1 MKSNQKVLLACGST
15 LLALLLF
22 AGCTPKKVPVASS
35 AGSFRP
41 HKILILPFTN
51 MAAIY
56 GQGESVRCPLC
67 GSMLTTGPVK
77 KESAAFLTA
86 KLKELVEKKTG
97 ITLVPTQQALGV
109 YTTLLNQNG
118 LPYPEVDIV
127 AKTGRHFG
135 ADAVLVGNLYRF
147 RERDGTD
154 YAVKT
159 PASVAFTL
167 VLVRASDGRVIWSD
181 VFDETQKPLLENIF
195 KLSLFFKRKGK
206 WVTAEALAVQG
217 LDQMLQDLPLKP
229 APHSGGSS

>member
-1 MKSNQKVLLACGST
+1 MKPNQKVLFACGST
-15 LLALLLF
+15 LLALLLL
-22 AGCTPKKVPVASS
+22 AGCTPKVVPVASG
-35 AGSFRP
+35 AASFKVR
-41 HKILILPFTN
+41 KILILPFTD
-51 MAAIY
+51 MASIY

-77 KESAAFLTA
+77 KGGVAFLTA
-86 KLKELVEKKTG
+86 KLKEMVEKKTG
-97 ITLVPTQQALGV
+97 ITLIPTQRALGV

-135 ADAVLVGNLYRF
+135 ADAVLAGNLYRF
-147 RERDGTD
+147 KERDGTD

-167 VLVRASDGRVIWSD
+167 VLVRVSDGRVIWSGM
-181 VFDETQKPLLENIF
+181 FDETQQPLFENIF
-195 KLSLFFKRKGK
+195 KLGLFFKRKGK

-217 LDQMLQDLPLKP
+217 LGQVLEELPLKP
-229 APHSGGSS
+229 AFPSGDSS